1 MRLRGPAEAASQ
13 AALTGL
19 ACCFQERC
27 QVRLRCPA
35 RWSTPR
41 PHSRQCV
48 CVGGGSTCT
57 DLCKHLPPDLIHT
70 LHQYAFSHPFLKIVY
85 KDPSDY

>member
-35 RWSTPR
+35 RWSTPH
-41 PHSRQCV
+41 PHGQTV
-48 CVGGGSTCT
+48 AAGGGAGEVTAQIYANTC
-57 DLCKHLPPDLIHT
+57 PQI
-70 LHQYAFSHPFLKIVY
+70 
-85 KDPSDY
+85 

>member
-35 RWSTPR
+35 GWSTP
-41 PHSRQCV
+41 PPPRQT
-48 CVGGGSTCT
+48 VGAGAGGVTAQIYANTC
-57 DLCKHLPPDLIHT
+57 PQI
-70 LHQYAFSHPFLKIVY
+70 
-85 KDPSDY
+85 